1 MAAQSTEECSVK
13 QGFMLYMKQ
22 FPAPQKDMKYIKRTE
37 TLSLA
42 ELFFCATVIL
52 LTSGIF

>member
-22 FPAPQKDMKYIKRTE
+22 FPAPQKDIKYIKRTE